1 MNAPIPKGATAPA
14 VNPDRLPPEVR
25 ASIEAQAPGVE
36 LVELTDELAAPVV
49 AKVEAENAAKR
60 QRRGIRLKSDEPA
73 PEPRVDIKQ
82 VAASAIPHLEAIC
95 SHWLPDGKRQGH
107 DWVARNPTRDDQNAG
122 SFSVSLLTGG
132 CIDHA
137 TGDQCHDIVSTIKY
151 LDGLPTQGE
160 AARKVAE
167 FLGTAPL
174 PEPTQTPKP
183 AKKTPRAMPACP
195 TAHPTLGRPSAQWE
209 YRDADGSLICI
220 QMRFDTGP
228 GTKEFRPATRTA
240 DGWRWKAPE
249 APRPLYGL
257 DRLSAHPEAP
267 VILCEGEKASNAA
280 AALLLDCVSIA
291 SMNGAKSP
299 KKSDWTPL
307 AGRRVRIWPDN
318 DQPGADFAQ
327 TAAKLILDAGA
338 QSVEVLDL
346 SSLGDGL
353 PEGWDAADAL
363 ADGWTP
369 ERFAECARFTDTRR
383 PIEWGG
389 SANPANSA
397 NRERANTAEPDDESP
412 LSLQEIEQLVAW
424 AWRTKTALPSD
435 PEGVFTYHH
444 TRDSKGRPKERYS
457 MRSPIGGFETFSGPW
472 PAMAWKHGREG
483 FMGAVDAYLPVRE
496 QHVLDEA
503 ARTGKAP
510 NDVSRDVLRA
520 DAQAWMRRIEAL
532 AVSDEVGRELLERV
546 TPDWPEPEP
555 LRAPMAEAE
564 PYPVNALGDVLGT
577 AAIALHESV
586 KAPLALCAQSVLA
599 AASFAAQGHFDAHM
613 PWGEIKPLSL
623 AMLTVGESGERKS
636 GVDDLVL
643 GAAKAQERAEM
654 ATYEA
659 DMESFESEMAAWKAA
674 SEQAKKRASGKDRGR
689 LEDFRREAAEIGP
702 PPVAPVLPLRFVTD
716 PTVEGL
722 YKLLAIGQPSVA
734 LFSDEGGLLIGG
746 HALNSDN
753 ALKTLARW
761 CKLWDGSPFDRVR
774 AGDGSGILYG
784 RRMALHQLAQ
794 PDIMS
799 TLLSDPTA
807 NGQGFLARCL
817 VAWPQSTIGTRHI
830 EQYEWAGDRPE
841 IRRLF
846 GKLKTLFETPPRA
859 KDQRGQVLD
868 PQPLPL
874 SPDAKAMAV
883 QAGNQFE
890 SLMAPGAPLCE
901 IRDRGSKAMD
911 NAIRIAGVL
920 TVIEQGLAA
929 REISADHFA
938 RALTLIQWYLA
949 EALRIRGAAAIPQAV
964 TDAEALL
971 AWIRERRISLFRSAP
986 VLTRG
991 PAQLRNKA
999 RFTAAVAELVG
1010 NGYLVEAPPGTEV
1023 EGVKAKLAWRVH
1035 PHVL

>member
-1 MNAPIPKGATAPA
+1 DLERLAEYEHQHQPVELACFSPDEGKTADAPLAEVQAPESIR
-14 VNPDRLPPEVR
+14 DRLGEEPARFPIALADTVTGPITRRREVTW
-25 ASIEAQAPGVE
+25 S
-36 LVELTDELAAPVV
+36 ELA
-49 AKVEAENAAKR
+49 K
-60 QRRGIRLKSDEPA
+60 RLKSVEVGAKDGPLWLAGDHAPGPRGNEHVRSVSVLALDVEAKTARNPETGIKTVIG
-73 PEPRVDIKQ
+73 PEPPTLQEMAAEIELCGWRAILHTTHSHLDPGIQPPGVAHHRYRLVLALDRPLQPGELDVFGRHVASVLGISDCFDPSTLKPSQPLYLPRAPQERLIYFGHVTIKGDPLP
-82 VAASAIPHLEAIC
+82 VESLLNAARAAQDALRAAA
-95 SHWLPDGKRQGH
+95 GKRQGPQTASVIDSFNAAH
-107 DWVARNPTRDDQNAG
+107 DVRELLRHHGYIPKRGNRWMHPESTTGMAG
-122 SFSVSLLTGG
+122 VRLLPESDPPRVFSSHGCCPLNDGHAHDAFSVW
-132 CIDHA
+132 CILAHA
-137 TGDQCHDIVSTIKY
+137 GDTKAAVR
-151 LDGLPTQGE
+151 E
-160 AARKVAE
+160 AARL
-167 FLGTAPL
+167 LG
-174 PEPTQTPKP
+174 
-183 AKKTPRAMPACP
+183 M
-195 TAHPTLGRPSAQWE
+195 
-209 YRDADGSLICI
+209 
-220 QMRFDTGP
+220 
-228 GTKEFRPATRTA
+228 
-240 DGWRWKAPE
+240 
-249 APRPLYGL
+249 
-257 DRLSAHPEAP
+257 
-267 VILCEGEKASNAA
+267 EGERQTSERQRQENREPG
-280 AALLLDCVSIA
+280 
-291 SMNGAKSP
+291 GA
-299 KKSDWTPL
+299 
-307 AGRRVRIWPDN
+307 
-318 DQPGADFAQ
+318 
-327 TAAKLILDAGA
+327 
-338 QSVEVLDL
+338 
-346 SSLGDGL
+346 
-353 PEGWDAADAL
+353 
-363 ADGWTP
+363 
-369 ERFAECARFTDTRR
+369 
-383 PIEWGG
+383 
-389 SANPANSA
+389 ANPANSA
-397 NRERANTAEPDDESP
+397 NR
-412 LSLQEIEQLVAW
+412 
-424 AWRTKTALPSD
+424 
-435 PEGVFTYHH
+435 
-444 TRDSKGRPKERYS
+444 
-457 MRSPIGGFETFSGPW
+457 
-472 PAMAWKHGREG
+472 PA
-483 FMGAVDAYLPVRE
+483 
-496 QHVLDEA
+496 
-503 ARTGKAP
+503 
-510 NDVSRDVLRA
+510 
-520 DAQAWMRRIEAL
+520 AQ
-532 AVSDEVGRELLERV
+532 
-546 TPDWPEPEP
+546 WPEPEP

-599 AASFAAQGHFDAHM
+599 AASFAAQAHFDAHM

-654 ATYEA
+654 SAYEA

-674 SEQAKKRASGKDRGR
+674 SEQAKKRASGKDRGK

-991 PAQLRNKA
+991 PAQLRNKV

-1010 NGYLVEAPPGTEV
+1010 NGYLVEASPGTEV
-1023 EGVKAKLAWRVH
+1023 DGVKAKLAWRVH